1 MIRIYLSLLFI
12 AFSLISNAQ
21 FEWVEIW
28 SDDFN
33 GTEIDRSLWNYD
45 VGGNGFGNQEA
56 QYYTDRADNS
66 YIDNGNL
73 VIEAKK
79 ESYNGNDYTSAKLI
93 SQNKGDWKYGKFEI
107 RAKLP
112 TGNGLWPAIWMLPT
126 NSVYGGWPASGEI
139 DIMENVGYDPDVIH
153 WNIHTEAY
161 NHTINTNKGT
171 SATFTSPSDNFY
183 TYGLEWFEDYMIWTV
198 DGVEQYRFDKEPNG
212 YTVWPFDQEFYLILN
227 VAVGGT
233 WGGSQ
238 GINDNILPQ
247 KMEVDF
253 VRVYEYVETQ
263 SEYALNANAAP
274 GGTLTSTEP
283 NGDVTAGTSVTLTA
297 TPNTD
302 YEFASWSGTFG
313 GNSNPVTF
321 DMDLPV
327 TMTAIFQRSDNLII
341 NGNFIQGLNSWWAGD
356 DGVSSATTDAN
367 GFNLQIQS
375 VSTNAWDKQLVQGNI
390 NMKDGCDYSFNVL
403 AESNVTT
410 SFGAAVGLNETPW
423 SVYTSQTISL
433 TAGVEKLFTK
443 TFTMN
448 GNDPVARVV
457 FDLGHADPGTIQIK
471 ETWLTESCV
480 VGNEEIKES
489 SHLSVYPNPTTSIM
503 RFGDEYLISIIVL
516 SDHKGYNRTLLVSN
530 NEVDISDVPKGSY
543 IITFPEQPGVSKHI
557 LIK

>member
-1 MIRIYLSLLFI
+1 MLLRILTICLLSISFI
-12 AFSLISNAQ
+12 SPAQ
-21 FEWVEIW
+21 YTWVEVW
-28 SDDFN
+28 SDEFN
-33 GTEIDRSLWNYD
+33 GTEIDNSLWGYD
-45 VGGNGFGNQEA
+45 VGGGGFGNQEA
-56 QYYTDRADNS
+56 QYYTDRSDNS
-66 YIDNGNL
+66 YIDNGKL

-79 ESYNGNDYTSAKLI
+79 ESFGGNDYTSAKLI

-126 NSVYGGWPASGEI
+126 NSVYGGWPSSGEI
-139 DIMENVGYDPDVIH
+139 DIMENVGYDPNIIH

-238 GINDNILPQ
+238 GINDNVFPQ

-253 VRVYEYVETQ
+253 VRVYEYVEIQ
-263 SEYALNANAAP
+263 NEYALDADAAI
-274 GGTLTSTEP
+274 GGTVSSTQP
-283 NGDVTAGTSVTLTA
+283 NGNIAAGTSVTLTA
-297 TPNTD
+297 IPD
-302 YEFASWSGTFG
+302 AEYEFSSWSGTFG
-313 GNSNPVTF
+313 GSTNPITF

-327 TMTAIFQRSDNLII
+327 TMTALFQRKNNLIL
-341 NGNFIQGLNSWWAGD
+341 NGNFVQGLNSWWAGN
-356 DGVSSATTDAN
+356 GGSSTVTTDEN
-367 GFNLQIQS
+367 GFNIEIQS
-375 VSTNAWDKQLVQGNI
+375 TSTNSWDKQLVQGSLDL
-390 NMKDGCDYSFNVL
+390 KDGCDYSFNL
-403 AESNVTT
+403 ISESDANT
-410 SFGAAVGLNETPW
+410 SFNAAVGLNASPW
-423 SVYTSQTISL
+423 TVYTSETVTL
-433 TAGVEKLFTK
+433 EAGVEKLTTK
-443 TFTMN
+443 SFTMN
-448 GNDPVARVV
+448 GNNPSARVV
-457 FDLGHADPGTIQIK
+457 FDLGHASPGTLQIK
-471 ETWLTESCV
+471 ETWLIESCI

-489 SHLSVYPNPTTSIM
+489 SRLSVYPNPTTSIL

-530 NEVDISDVPKGSY
+530 NEVDISDIPKGSY